1 MGLEQELA
9 DFNAK
14 FEASAPPG
22 AAAFLNAKIEELT
35 IGFPFDRVPKP
46 GDLAPAFSLPGVTGE
61 TISLLETLA
70 GGPVVLT
77 FYRGAWCPYCNIQLA
92 AYEHA
97 LPAIAEAGGC
107 LIAISPQK
115 PDGSLSMTEKNNLTF
130 DVLSDIGNMVARKFG
145 LVYKLPDDL
154 KAAYSSFGVD
164 LAAINGDDSW
174 ELPIPATFVIGRNG
188 RVQLAHAEADYRK
201 RLSPEAIVD
210 ALRAAEAASAETA

>member
-1 MGLEQELA
+1 MTMSLEQELA
-9 DFNAK
+9 AFSAK

-22 AAAFLNAKIEELT
+22 AAAFLNSKIEELT
-35 IGFPFDRVPKP
+35 AAFPFDRVPKP
-46 GDLAPAFSLPGVTGE
+46 DDLVPEFSLPGASGE
-61 TISLLETLA
+61 TVSLLETLA

-92 AYEHA
+92 AYERA

-115 PDGSLSMTEKNNLTF
+115 PDGTLSMTEKNNLTF
-130 DVLSDIGNMVARKFG
+130 DVLSDAGNAVARQFG

-164 LAAINGDDSW
+164 LAAVNGDDSW
-174 ELPIPATFVIGRNG
+174 ELPIPATFVIGSNG
-188 RVQLAHAEADYRK
+188 RVQLVHAETDYRK
-201 RLSPEAIVD
+201 RLAPEAIIE
-210 ALRAAEAASAETA
+210 ALRASKAA

>member
-1 MGLEQELA
+1 MTMSLEHELA

-14 FEASAPPG
+14 FEANAPAG
-22 AAAFLNAKIEELT
+22 AAAFLNSKIEELT
-35 IGFPFDRVPKP
+35 AAFPFDRVPKP
-46 GDLAPAFSLPGVTGE
+46 GDLVPEFSLPGASGE
-61 TISLLETLA
+61 AVSLLETLA

-92 AYEHA
+92 AYERA

-107 LIAISPQK
+107 LVAISPQL

-130 DVLSDIGNMVARKFG
+130 DVLSDEGNAVARKFG

-164 LAAINGDDSW
+164 LAAINGDNSW
-174 ELPIPATFVIGRNG
+174 ELPIPATFVIGSNG
-188 RVQLAHAEADYRK
+188 RAQLVHAESDYRN
-201 RLSPEAIVD
+201 RLAPEAIVD
-210 ALRAAEAASAETA
+210 ALRPSWAA

>member
-1 MGLEQELA
+1 MALEQELA

-22 AAAFLNAKIEELT
+22 AAAFLNTKIEELT
-35 IGFPFDRVPKP
+35 SGFPFDRVPKP
-46 GDLAPAFSLPGVTGE
+46 GDLTPEFSLPGVRGE
-61 TISLLETLA
+61 TISLLEALA
-70 GGPVVLT
+70 SGPVVLS

-97 LPAIAEAGGC
+97 LPAIAEAGGS

-115 PDGSLSMTEKNNLTF
+115 PDGSLSMTEKNSLTF
-130 DVLSDIGNMVARKFG
+130 DVLSDTGNVVARKFG
-145 LVYKLPDDL
+145 LVYTLPDDL

-164 LAAINGDDSW
+164 LTAINGDDSW

-188 RVQLAHAEADYRK
+188 RVQLVHAEADYRK
-201 RLSPEAIVD
+201 RLAPEAIVA
-210 ALRAAEAASAETA
+210 ALRAAETA

>member
-1 MGLEQELA
+1 MGLEQQLA

-14 FEASAPPG
+14 FEASAPTG
-22 AAAFLNAKIEELT
+22 AAAFLNSKIEELT
-35 IGFPFDRVPKP
+35 AGFPLVRVPKP
-46 GDLAPAFSLPGVTGE
+46 GDLAPEFSLPGVAGE

-70 GGPVVLT
+70 RGPVVLT

-92 AYEHA
+92 AYQRV
-97 LPAIAEAGGC
+97 LPALAEAGGS
-107 LIAISPQK
+107 LIAVSPQK

-130 DVLSDIGNMVARKFG
+130 DVLSDTGNVVARKFG

-154 KAAYSSFGVD
+154 KAAYSSFSVD

-201 RLSPEAIVD
+201 RLAPEAIVD
-210 ALRAAEAASAETA
+210 ALRAAEGA

>member
-22 AAAFLNAKIEELT
+22 AAAFLNKKIEELT
-35 IGFPFDRVPKP
+35 SGFPFDRVPKT
-46 GDLAPAFSLPGVTGE
+46 GDLAPEFSLPGVTGE

-70 GGPVVLT
+70 SGPVVLT

-97 LPAIAEAGGC
+97 LPAIAEAGGS

-115 PDGSLSMTEKNNLTF
+115 PDGSLSMTEKNSLTF
-130 DVLSDIGNMVARKFG
+130 DVLSDTGNVVARKFG
-145 LVYKLPDDL
+145 LVYTLPDDL

-201 RLSPEAIVD
+201 RLAPEAIVA
-210 ALRAAEAASAETA
+210 ALRAAETA